1 MEIDFS
7 TILGSIFSGVATFWE
22 TSLLVAFLKFF
33 LFIYCAVLFVNII
46 LLFMHRNVTNDLR
59 MTLFQA
65 KRPFARRNTLIK
77 RFEAILSRLESGSE
91 SQYKAALIEG
101 DAFADDVLKSMSY
114 HGANMKE
121 RLEGIMD
128 YQLESR
134 GDLIEAHALR
144 NQIINDPTFT
154 LTKEAAEASLE
165 RYKRFFDEVEL
176 FS

>member
-1 MEIDFS
+1 MEIDL
-7 TILGSIFSGVATFWE
+7 TSIFGGLITFWE

-33 LFIYCAVLFVNII
+33 LFVYCAVLFINIV
-46 LLFMHRNVTNDLR
+46 LLFMHRNVTSDLR
-59 MTLFQA
+59 MSFFQA
-65 KRPFARRNTLIK
+65 KRPFARRSTLIK

-91 SQYKAALIEG
+91 SQYKAAIIEG

-114 HGANMKE
+114 KGANMKE
-121 RLEGIMD
+121 RLESIAD
-128 YQLESR
+128 YQLETK
-134 GDLIEAHALR
+134 GDLVEAHALR

-154 LTKEAAEASLE
+154 VTKEVAEAALD